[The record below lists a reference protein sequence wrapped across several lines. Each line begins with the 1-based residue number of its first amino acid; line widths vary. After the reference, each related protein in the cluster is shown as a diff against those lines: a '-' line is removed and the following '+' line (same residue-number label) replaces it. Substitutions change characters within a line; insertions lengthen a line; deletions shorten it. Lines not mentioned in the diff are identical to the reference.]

1 MGYFLLIFVTNI
13 NLYLKNIIMIHH
25 IAVIILFSLGLMMSM
40 FELIKDFKK
49 EKGILKKIS
58 IERDVLL
65 LILFICLLEKIL
77 T

>member
-25 IAVIILFSLGLMMSM
+25 IAVIILFSLGLIMSM